1 MERNEKRG
9 REDGDEDSSEEFSG
23 ERRVRRRVDEA
34 KGSLDRNREGLHRLL
49 QESAR
54 ITEDIVAGME
64 EKTEELYD
72 ALEKKTEELNSK
84 NDLLEVNVAVMRN
97 MTNTHQSR
105 LKQMSEKV
113 VEAEKKVETM
123 AAFEK
128 CLISTM
134 LNPDLEEAVK
144 VVKLQQGKI
153 LELERKLEEKRKA
166 EESEEKQSN
175 PGESL
180 LKLRGINISLV
191 KEMPKTQE
199 GLLERQ
205 SGQNSKPISQGQRED
220 SDIENEASE
229 DSAEEEEEGE
239 EKKPEELVKLT
250 FGKADLVKPTL
261 VNIRKC
267 GEDEGKEEGEPE
279 QGHREKLRPSTAEDK
294 QPRPQRSILQG
305 LLRANS
311 GLTVQTPGGS
321 KCKIQQVLTPG
332 GTSRSTATRVIPHG
346 NQDDENDVDEEEDV
360 GEDTDDGD
368 QAEGEDPG
376 VEEELG
382 YIEAEKRRRRMKRLE
397 EEKQSEE
404 SKLKQ
409 DAFWYSGPNTPSP
422 SPPTVKSNF
431 MSKLDLGK
439 VGLVEEDKLRQE
451 LLEECLDCFRGWVH
465 ECLEDVFR
473 V

>member
-1 MERNEKRG
+1 
-9 REDGDEDSSEEFSG
+9 
-23 ERRVRRRVDEA
+23 
-34 KGSLDRNREGLHRLL
+34 
-49 QESAR
+49 
-54 ITEDIVAGME
+54 ME
-64 EKTEELYD
+64 EKTDELYD

-205 SGQNSKPISQGQRED
+205 SGQNSKPVSLGEDLNTENED
-220 SDIENEASE
+220 SDKENEDSE
-229 DSAEEEEEGE
+229 DCTEEEGV

-250 FGKADLVKPTL
+250 FGKADLVKPNL

-267 GEDEGKEEGEPE
+267 GENGGKDEGEPE
-279 QGHREKLRPSTAEDK
+279 QGHHEKLRHPTAEGKFSNNSCKD
-294 QPRPQRSILQG
+294 R
-305 LLRANS
+305 LLYS
-311 GLTVQTPGGS
+311 
-321 KCKIQQVLTPG
+321 VL
-332 GTSRSTATRVIPHG
+332 
-346 NQDDENDVDEEEDV
+346 
-360 GEDTDDGD
+360 
-368 QAEGEDPG
+368 
-376 VEEELG
+376 
-382 YIEAEKRRRRMKRLE
+382 
-397 EEKQSEE
+397 
-404 SKLKQ
+404 
-409 DAFWYSGPNTPSP
+409 
-422 SPPTVKSNF
+422 
-431 MSKLDLGK
+431 
-439 VGLVEEDKLRQE
+439 
-451 LLEECLDCFRGWVH
+451 
-465 ECLEDVFR
+465 
-473 V
+473 

>member
-1 MERNEKRG
+1 M
-9 REDGDEDSSEEFSG
+9 
-23 ERRVRRRVDEA
+23 
-34 KGSLDRNREGLHRLL
+34 
-49 QESAR
+49 SA
-54 ITEDIVAGME
+54 
-64 EKTEELYD
+64 
-72 ALEKKTEELNSK
+72 
-84 NDLLEVNVAVMRN
+84 
-97 MTNTHQSR
+97 
-105 LKQMSEKV
+105 KV

-279 QGHREKLRPSTAEDK
+279 QGHREKLRHSTAE
-294 QPRPQRSILQG
+294 
-305 LLRANS
+305 
-311 GLTVQTPGGS
+311 
-321 KCKIQQVLTPG
+321 
-332 GTSRSTATRVIPHG
+332 
-346 NQDDENDVDEEEDV
+346 
-360 GEDTDDGD
+360 
-368 QAEGEDPG
+368 
-376 VEEELG
+376 
-382 YIEAEKRRRRMKRLE
+382 
-397 EEKQSEE
+397 
-404 SKLKQ
+404 
-409 DAFWYSGPNTPSP
+409 
-422 SPPTVKSNF
+422 
-431 MSKLDLGK
+431 GK
-439 VGLVEEDKLRQE
+439 
-451 LLEECLDCFRGWVH
+451 
-465 ECLEDVFR
+465 
-473 V
+473 